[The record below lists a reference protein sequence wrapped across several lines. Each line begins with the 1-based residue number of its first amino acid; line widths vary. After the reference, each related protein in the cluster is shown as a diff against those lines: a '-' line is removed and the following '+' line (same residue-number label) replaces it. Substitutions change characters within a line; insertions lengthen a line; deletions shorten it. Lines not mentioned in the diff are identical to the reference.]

1 MGFIIYYLVLIVN
14 PMGRILVRWKS
25 FRNSLEMLCH
35 PICNRLYIRIHRYV
49 CTLKDMIYKIVPN
62 AKAKQIRG
70 CVMYTLNTLKDR
82 LVAGPTGLFYITRPI
97 FDVDVELNY
106 PKVALVP
113 SLMTIQEAINDVA
126 MYCIQATK
134 SISMWGA
141 TRAERESQFSEQARN
156 VRSMHLHIAQDRLIV
171 KQLVMLAG
179 GVEVLKQLVSDY
191 IQPFH
196 RYDFLWK
203 TDKASALEAF
213 CLEARIPYQQIQRS
227 IASSRED
234 AASLSITSAKK
245 GSFKSASANALH
257 PTGLHPTGSSRTG
270 LESSFQRGDKQPE
283 QAVTPFLTISAISPP
298 QWEGLR
304 MGLFF
309 KGIEFLA
316 TQTCGKHATT
326 QLKPVLSMPIL
337 ELVYGE
343 MQKQFKVEQ
352 EVTSILPVHN
362 IGALSID
369 TISLKNVLKAESR
382 AWKMLYGQT
391 LLAHADGLLKG
402 MKAIVDSLS
411 NIMHHSKNTQTSV
424 HDMIQLVNALSD
436 AEQFEVGY

>member
-1 MGFIIYYLVLIVN
+1 
-14 PMGRILVRWKS
+14 
-25 FRNSLEMLCH
+25 
-35 PICNRLYIRIHRYV
+35 
-49 CTLKDMIYKIVPN
+49 
-62 AKAKQIRG
+62 
-70 CVMYTLNTLKDR
+70 
-82 LVAGPTGLFYITRPI
+82 
-97 FDVDVELNY
+97 
-106 PKVALVP
+106 
-113 SLMTIQEAINDVA
+113 

-134 SISMWGA
+134 SISMWGS
-141 TRAERESQFSEQARN
+141 TRAERESQLSEQARN
-156 VRSMHLHIAQDRLIV
+156 ARSMHLHIAQDRLIV

-227 IASSRED
+227 ITSSRED
-234 AASLSITSAKK
+234 AASLSFTSAKK
-245 GSFKSASANALH
+245 GSFKSASANALN
-257 PTGLHPTGSSRTG
+257 PTGSSRTG
-270 LESSFQRGDKQPE
+270 PESSFQQGDKQPE
-283 QAVTPFLTISAISPP
+283 QAVTPFLTISAISQP

-316 TQTCGKHATT
+316 TQTCGKHAAT

-337 ELVYGE
+337 ELVYVE

-436 AEQFEVGY
+436 AEQFEVGC

>member
-1 MGFIIYYLVLIVN
+1 
-14 PMGRILVRWKS
+14 
-25 FRNSLEMLCH
+25 
-35 PICNRLYIRIHRYV
+35 
-49 CTLKDMIYKIVPN
+49 
-62 AKAKQIRG
+62 
-70 CVMYTLNTLKDR
+70 
-82 LVAGPTGLFYITRPI
+82 
-97 FDVDVELNY
+97 
-106 PKVALVP
+106 
-113 SLMTIQEAINDVA
+113 
-126 MYCIQATK
+126 
-134 SISMWGA
+134 
-141 TRAERESQFSEQARN
+141 
-156 VRSMHLHIAQDRLIV
+156 
-171 KQLVMLAG
+171 
-179 GVEVLKQLVSDY
+179 
-191 IQPFH
+191 
-196 RYDFLWK
+196 
-203 TDKASALEAF
+203 
-213 CLEARIPYQQIQRS
+213 
-227 IASSRED
+227 
-234 AASLSITSAKK
+234 
-245 GSFKSASANALH
+245 
-257 PTGLHPTGSSRTG
+257 
-270 LESSFQRGDKQPE
+270 
-283 QAVTPFLTISAISPP
+283 
-298 QWEGLR
+298 

-337 ELVYGE
+337 ELVYVE